1 MISDWSLELQNTLEG
16 CKNMNSS
23 DQYELV
29 QASSPEDWEMLH
41 NLRRSEIFAQREGVT
56 YKADHPDDQAPNHFP
71 LILRFQDQRI
81 GTARLD
87 LFENGGAAIRLV
99 AIARQEQRK
108 GHGRVMEQLFEEFA
122 RSKGVS
128 KIFVN
133 AHPSAVGYYERLGF
147 VHEDWQEPSG
157 TRSSIAKD
165 CVLMTKQL

>member
-1 MISDWSLELQNTLEG
+1 
-16 CKNMNSS
+16 MNSS
-23 DQYELV
+23 DHYELV
-29 QASSPEDWEMLH
+29 QASSPKDWEALH
-41 NLRRSEIFAQREGVT
+41 NLRRSELFARREGVT
-56 YKADHPDDQAPNHFP
+56 YKADHPDDRTPNHFP
-71 LILRFQDQRI
+71 LILKFQDQRI

-99 AIARQEQRK
+99 AIAQQEQRK

-133 AHPSAVGYYERLGF
+133 AHSSAVGYYERLGF
-147 VHEDWQEPSG
+147 IHEDWQEPSG
-157 TRSSIAKD
+157 IRSSIAKD